1 MTPAVSDIRKICVV
15 TGSRADYGHLYPVMR
30 AIAATPDLTL
40 QTVVCGQHL
49 DSRFGDT
56 WKVLVADGFKIDE
69 KVDLCLAE
77 DTSLAVAEATGRAVS
92 GLAQAFARLKPDVVL
107 VLGDRFEIFAAGTAA
122 TLLRIPLA
130 HIHGGEVTEAAMD
143 DSLRHGLTKM
153 AALHFVAAEPY
164 AARVRQMGEDPAHV
178 FMTGAPG
185 LDHLDTQAFMTREQ
199 LAEDLEMNI
208 SEPFFVVTY
217 HPVTLEGDYGAAAM
231 THLAAALNTFQDA
244 AIVFTG
250 VNSDPGHDAIQKILA
265 AFCAKAPNKRKLAQS
280 LGQRRY
286 LSAVKEA
293 DAVIGNSS
301 SGLIEAPALFTPTVN
316 ISDRQKGRLRSASVI
331 DCGEDTEE
339 ITAAIHQVLDPAFRA
354 FVAGQTPAY
363 GHSGTAAAQITDVLK
378 SVDLA
383 RLSVKR
389 FHDIIPA
396 P

>member
-1 MTPAVSDIRKICVV
+1 MTTAVSEMRKICVV
-15 TGSRADYGHLYPVMR
+15 TGSRADYGHLSPVMR
-30 AIAATPDLTL
+30 AIAAAPELTL
-40 QTVVCGQHL
+40 QTIVSGQHL

-56 WKVLVADGFKIDE
+56 WKVLVADGFKVDE
-69 KVDLCLAE
+69 KVDISLAE
-77 DTSLAVAEATGRAVS
+77 DTRLAAAEATGRAVS
-92 GLAQAFARLKPDVVL
+92 GLAQAFTRLNPDIVL

-153 AALHFVAAEPY
+153 AALHFVAAAPY
-164 AARVRQMGEDPAHV
+164 AARVRQMGEDPAHI

-185 LDHLDTQAFMTREQ
+185 LDHLSTQAFMTREE
-199 LAEDLEMNI
+199 LAADLDMDLAN
-208 SEPFFVVTY
+208 PFFVVTY
-217 HPVTLEGDYGAAAM
+217 HPVTLEGDFGAEAM
-231 THLAAALNTFQDA
+231 AHLAAALESFQNA
-244 AIVFTG
+244 SVVFTG
-250 VNSDPGHDAIQKILA
+250 VNSDPGHEAIQKVLTR
-265 AFCAKAPNKRKLAQS
+265 FCANDPSRRKLVQS

-316 ISDRQKGRLRSASVI
+316 IGDRQKGRLRSASVI
-331 DCGEDTEE
+331 DSGESTEE
-339 ITAAIHQVLDPAFRA
+339 IIAAVRRAQDPTFLQS
-354 FVAGQTPAY
+354 VANQTPAY
-363 GHSGTAAAQITDVLK
+363 AHSGNAAAQITDVLK
-378 SVDLA
+378 TVDLA

-389 FHDIIPA
+389 FRDIIPA